1 MKKYIVLVVTTLILT
16 GLAGCSMTKNRYN
29 HYGVVKYL
37 ENKYDDKFEYYE
49 TYGGTLFDSDSWK
62 KFICTSEK
70 YPGKHIL
77 VIYDVKYKKYHDNY
91 LDIKYARQVDEL
103 FDSMLSEVFGE
114 NTYCFPHYEDEDIDG
129 SVSEFDG
136 DTTFEQYIAMKRL
149 FLYSFVKSDKSN
161 EEIQGIVTQMLDLV
175 GLPGTQDLYP
185 AELSGGMKKRVGLAR
200 AIAVNPEI
208 VLYDEPTAGLDP
220 IMSRNIS
227 RLIKKTQE
235 QLHVTSVLVT
245 HDMQS
250 AFYAADR
257 VAMLYEGHIVAIGT
271 AEEMKNSTNPIVKAF
286 IEGREIK
293 EQVIK

>member
-1 MKKYIVLVVTTLILT
+1 MAEAVISLRQLNITFGTHMVLDNIDLDVYKGETLAVLGPSGTGKSTVLRSMIGLLEPNGGQIFIQGEDVSGLDEDGWNRLRMKMGMVFQYS
-16 GLAGCSMTKNRYN
+16 A
-29 HYGVVKYL
+29 
-37 ENKYDDKFEYYE
+37 
-49 TYGGTLFDSDSWK
+49 LFD
-62 KFICTSEK
+62 FLT
-70 YPGKHIL
+70 
-77 VIYDVKYKKYHDNY
+77 V
-91 LDIKYARQVDEL
+91 
-103 FDSMLSEVFGE
+103 GE
-114 NTYCFPHYEDEDIDG
+114 NVAFGLRQHT
-129 SVSEFDG
+129 
-136 DTTFEQYIAMKRL
+136 
-149 FLYSFVKSDKSN
+149 DKSN

>member
-1 MKKYIVLVVTTLILT
+1 MAEAVISLRQLNITFGTHTVLDNIDLDVYKGETLAVLGPSGTGKSTVLRSMIGLLEPNGGQIFIQGEDVSGLDEDGWNRLRMKMGMVFQYS
-16 GLAGCSMTKNRYN
+16 A
-29 HYGVVKYL
+29 
-37 ENKYDDKFEYYE
+37 
-49 TYGGTLFDSDSWK
+49 LFD
-62 KFICTSEK
+62 FLT
-70 YPGKHIL
+70 
-77 VIYDVKYKKYHDNY
+77 V
-91 LDIKYARQVDEL
+91 
-103 FDSMLSEVFGE
+103 GE
-114 NTYCFPHYEDEDIDG
+114 NVAFGLRQHT
-129 SVSEFDG
+129 
-136 DTTFEQYIAMKRL
+136 
-149 FLYSFVKSDKSN
+149 DKSN

-175 GLPGTQDLYP
+175 GLPDTQDLYP

-293 EQVIK
+293 EQGIK

>member
-1 MKKYIVLVVTTLILT
+1 MAEAVISLRQLNITFGTHTVLDNIDLDVYKGETLAVLGPSGTGKSTVLRSMK
-16 GLAGCSMTKNRYN
+16 GLMEPDGGQIFIQGEDVSGLDEDGWNRLRMKMGMVFQYSA
-29 HYGVVKYL
+29 
-37 ENKYDDKFEYYE
+37 
-49 TYGGTLFDSDSWK
+49 LFD
-62 KFICTSEK
+62 FLT
-70 YPGKHIL
+70 
-77 VIYDVKYKKYHDNY
+77 V
-91 LDIKYARQVDEL
+91 
-103 FDSMLSEVFGE
+103 GE
-114 NTYCFPHYEDEDIDG
+114 NVAFGLRQHT
-129 SVSEFDG
+129 
-136 DTTFEQYIAMKRL
+136 
-149 FLYSFVKSDKSN
+149 VKSD

>member
-1 MKKYIVLVVTTLILT
+1 MAEAVISLRQLNITFGTHTVLDNIDLDVYKGETLAVLGPSGTGKSTVLRSMIGLLEPNGGQIFIQGEDVSGLDEDGWNRLRMKMGMVFQYS
-16 GLAGCSMTKNRYN
+16 A
-29 HYGVVKYL
+29 
-37 ENKYDDKFEYYE
+37 
-49 TYGGTLFDSDSWK
+49 LFD
-62 KFICTSEK
+62 FLT
-70 YPGKHIL
+70 
-77 VIYDVKYKKYHDNY
+77 V
-91 LDIKYARQVDEL
+91 
-103 FDSMLSEVFGE
+103 GE
-114 NTYCFPHYEDEDIDG
+114 NVAFGLRQHT
-129 SVSEFDG
+129 
-136 DTTFEQYIAMKRL
+136 
-149 FLYSFVKSDKSN
+149 DKN
-161 EEIQGIVTQMLDLV
+161 DEEIQGIVTQMLDLV

>member
-1 MKKYIVLVVTTLILT
+1 MAEAVISLRQLNITFGTHTVLDNIDLDVYKGETLAVLGPSGTGKSTVLRSMIGLLEPNGGQIFIQGEDVSGLDEDGWNRLRMKMGMVFQYS
-16 GLAGCSMTKNRYN
+16 A
-29 HYGVVKYL
+29 
-37 ENKYDDKFEYYE
+37 
-49 TYGGTLFDSDSWK
+49 LFD
-62 KFICTSEK
+62 FLT
-70 YPGKHIL
+70 
-77 VIYDVKYKKYHDNY
+77 V
-91 LDIKYARQVDEL
+91 
-103 FDSMLSEVFGE
+103 GE
-114 NTYCFPHYEDEDIDG
+114 NVAFGLRQHT
-129 SVSEFDG
+129 
-136 DTTFEQYIAMKRL
+136 
-149 FLYSFVKSDKSN
+149 DKSN

-175 GLPGTQDLYP
+175 GLPDTQNLYP

-271 AEEMKNSTNPIVKAF
+271 AEQMKNSTNPIVKAF

>member
-1 MKKYIVLVVTTLILT
+1 MAEAVISLRQLNITFGTHTVLDNIDLDVYKGETLAVLGPSGTGKSTVLRSMIGLLEPNGGQIFIQGEDVSGLDEDGWNRLRMKMGMVFQYS
-16 GLAGCSMTKNRYN
+16 A
-29 HYGVVKYL
+29 
-37 ENKYDDKFEYYE
+37 
-49 TYGGTLFDSDSWK
+49 LFD
-62 KFICTSEK
+62 FLT
-70 YPGKHIL
+70 
-77 VIYDVKYKKYHDNY
+77 V
-91 LDIKYARQVDEL
+91 
-103 FDSMLSEVFGE
+103 GE
-114 NTYCFPHYEDEDIDG
+114 NVAFGLRQHT
-129 SVSEFDG
+129 
-136 DTTFEQYIAMKRL
+136 
-149 FLYSFVKSDKSN
+149 DKSN
-161 EEIQGIVTQMLDLV
+161 EEIQDIVTQMLDLV

-286 IEGREIK
+286 IQGREIK

>member
-1 MKKYIVLVVTTLILT
+1 MAEAVISLRQLNITFGTHTVLDNIDLDVYKGETLAVLGPSGTGKSTVLRSMIGLLEPNGGQIFIQGEDVSGLDEDGWNRLRMKMGMVFQYS
-16 GLAGCSMTKNRYN
+16 A
-29 HYGVVKYL
+29 
-37 ENKYDDKFEYYE
+37 
-49 TYGGTLFDSDSWK
+49 LFD
-62 KFICTSEK
+62 FLT
-70 YPGKHIL
+70 
-77 VIYDVKYKKYHDNY
+77 V
-91 LDIKYARQVDEL
+91 
-103 FDSMLSEVFGE
+103 GE
-114 NTYCFPHYEDEDIDG
+114 NVAFGLRQHTD
-129 SVSEFDG
+129 
-136 DTTFEQYIAMKRL
+136 
-149 FLYSFVKSDKSN
+149 KSD

-175 GLPGTQDLYP
+175 GLPGTQNLYP
-185 AELSGGMKKRVGLAR
+185 SELSGGMKKRVGLAR

>member
-1 MKKYIVLVVTTLILT
+1 MLGPSGTGKSTVLRSMIGLLEPNGGQIFIQGEDVSGLDEDGWNRLRMKMGMVFQYS
-16 GLAGCSMTKNRYN
+16 A
-29 HYGVVKYL
+29 
-37 ENKYDDKFEYYE
+37 
-49 TYGGTLFDSDSWK
+49 LFD
-62 KFICTSEK
+62 FLT
-70 YPGKHIL
+70 
-77 VIYDVKYKKYHDNY
+77 V
-91 LDIKYARQVDEL
+91 
-103 FDSMLSEVFGE
+103 GE
-114 NTYCFPHYEDEDIDG
+114 NVAFGLRQHT
-129 SVSEFDG
+129 
-136 DTTFEQYIAMKRL
+136 
-149 FLYSFVKSDKSN
+149 DKSN

-175 GLPGTQDLYP
+175 GLPDTQDLYP

>member
-1 MKKYIVLVVTTLILT
+1 MAEAIISLRQLNITFGTHTVLDNIDLDVYKGETLAVLGPSGTGKSTVLRSMIGLLEPNGGQIFIQGEDVSGLDEDGWNRLRMKMGMVFQYS
-16 GLAGCSMTKNRYN
+16 A
-29 HYGVVKYL
+29 
-37 ENKYDDKFEYYE
+37 
-49 TYGGTLFDSDSWK
+49 LFD
-62 KFICTSEK
+62 FLT
-70 YPGKHIL
+70 
-77 VIYDVKYKKYHDNY
+77 V
-91 LDIKYARQVDEL
+91 
-103 FDSMLSEVFGE
+103 GE
-114 NTYCFPHYEDEDIDG
+114 NVAFGLRQHT
-129 SVSEFDG
+129 
-136 DTTFEQYIAMKRL
+136 
-149 FLYSFVKSDKSN
+149 DKSN
-161 EEIQGIVTQMLDLV
+161 EEIQGIVTQMLELV

>member
-1 MKKYIVLVVTTLILT
+1 MAEAVISLRQLNITFGTHTVLDNIDLDVYKGETLAVLGPSGTGKSTVLRSMIGLLEPDGGQIFIQGEDVSGLDEDGWNRLRMKMGMVFQYS
-16 GLAGCSMTKNRYN
+16 A
-29 HYGVVKYL
+29 
-37 ENKYDDKFEYYE
+37 
-49 TYGGTLFDSDSWK
+49 LFD
-62 KFICTSEK
+62 FLT
-70 YPGKHIL
+70 
-77 VIYDVKYKKYHDNY
+77 V
-91 LDIKYARQVDEL
+91 
-103 FDSMLSEVFGE
+103 GE
-114 NTYCFPHYEDEDIDG
+114 NVAFGLRQHT
-129 SVSEFDG
+129 
-136 DTTFEQYIAMKRL
+136 
-149 FLYSFVKSDKSN
+149 DKSN

-175 GLPGTQDLYP
+175 GLPDTQDLYP

-271 AEEMKNSTNPIVKAF
+271 ADEMKNSTNPIVKAF

>member
-1 MKKYIVLVVTTLILT
+1 MAEAVISLRQLNITFGTHTVLDNIDLDVYKGETLAVLGPSGTGKSTVLRSMIGLLEPDGGQIFIQGEDVSGLDEDGWNSLRMKMGMVFQYS
-16 GLAGCSMTKNRYN
+16 A
-29 HYGVVKYL
+29 
-37 ENKYDDKFEYYE
+37 
-49 TYGGTLFDSDSWK
+49 LFD
-62 KFICTSEK
+62 FLT
-70 YPGKHIL
+70 
-77 VIYDVKYKKYHDNY
+77 V
-91 LDIKYARQVDEL
+91 
-103 FDSMLSEVFGE
+103 GE
-114 NTYCFPHYEDEDIDG
+114 NVAFGLRQHTD
-129 SVSEFDG
+129 
-136 DTTFEQYIAMKRL
+136 
-149 FLYSFVKSDKSN
+149 KSD

-175 GLPGTQDLYP
+175 GLPDTQDLYP

>member
-1 MKKYIVLVVTTLILT
+1 MAEAVISLRQLNITFGTHTVLDNIDLDVYKGETLAVLGPSGTGKSTVLRSMIGLLEPNGGQIFIQGEDVSGLDEDGWNRLRMKMGMVFQYS
-16 GLAGCSMTKNRYN
+16 A
-29 HYGVVKYL
+29 
-37 ENKYDDKFEYYE
+37 
-49 TYGGTLFDSDSWK
+49 LFD
-62 KFICTSEK
+62 FLT
-70 YPGKHIL
+70 
-77 VIYDVKYKKYHDNY
+77 V
-91 LDIKYARQVDEL
+91 
-103 FDSMLSEVFGE
+103 GE
-114 NTYCFPHYEDEDIDG
+114 NVAFGLRQHTD
-129 SVSEFDG
+129 
-136 DTTFEQYIAMKRL
+136 
-149 FLYSFVKSDKSN
+149 KSD

-175 GLPGTQDLYP
+175 GLPGTQNLYP

-220 IMSRNIS
+220 IMSSNIS

>member
-1 MKKYIVLVVTTLILT
+1 MAEAVISLRQLNITFGTHTVLDNIDLDVYKGETLAVLGPSGTGKSTVLRSMIGLLEPNGGQIFIQGEDASGLDEDGWNRLRMKMGMVFQYS
-16 GLAGCSMTKNRYN
+16 A
-29 HYGVVKYL
+29 
-37 ENKYDDKFEYYE
+37 
-49 TYGGTLFDSDSWK
+49 LFD
-62 KFICTSEK
+62 FLT
-70 YPGKHIL
+70 
-77 VIYDVKYKKYHDNY
+77 V
-91 LDIKYARQVDEL
+91 
-103 FDSMLSEVFGE
+103 GE
-114 NTYCFPHYEDEDIDG
+114 NVAFGLRQHT
-129 SVSEFDG
+129 
-136 DTTFEQYIAMKRL
+136 
-149 FLYSFVKSDKSN
+149 DKSN